1 MSFIIKR
8 KITIC
13 MLFIAISMLGYVSYK
28 HLHVE
33 MLPNAELPTLY
44 IQVSSQQ
51 DVNPAYMESKVIIPL
66 EGVVSSIEG
75 VENLVTEAGN
85 RSGRLQVDFKKG
97 MNLKY
102 TILKLQERVNNLLP
116 SLPEGFNVS
125 VEKANVTGVNNN
137 FMSIQVRGTGGVD
150 RLRNLV
156 DKELKPQ
163 LENIDGVAAVN
174 VYGGR
179 EKAIEIRVNED
190 RLTALN
196 ITPSRIS
203 QLLSQYNQERTFLGY
218 VSEPDLRYF
227 VHLDANYDH
236 ISEIENVIVAPGPI
250 YLKDVATIFFDMK
263 EETTLSRVNGK
274 EAISVTLVNDAQVNL
289 LELSTRTKK
298 RIAQLNEQFMPH
310 DIEMVIQS
318 NSADEIENNIN
329 QVVELGIS
337 GGLLAILILWFFLH
351 NIRLVSFIAL
361 SIPIS
366 ILAAFNLFYA
376 FGISINSLT
385 LIGLALA
392 VGMLLDNSI
401 VVLENIYRLSSR
413 GMSPENAVMQG
424 TREVWKSIFAST
436 LTTVTVFLP
445 FIFSDEVFIKLI
457 GEHIGVSIIST
468 LLFSLTVALLFIPM
482 ATYLMLKAG
491 KGKSVFHDKLSINE
505 RPVQIYTVLLKT
517 SLRRPAVTI
526 VGSVVVLVGTLMT
539 ALSLN
544 SESNRTVNTDR
555 VTMTVTMPPSS
566 SLEYSDKMVAL
577 LESKLD
583 SFPEKEDIISRIEE
597 ESASITMTLKE
608 DYYKYGGRDISEI
621 ISDLNRRMRI
631 PNVYVRISSGT
642 AQQSQSS
649 AATAM
654 SGFMDIL
661 GVGENSERI
670 VIKGSD
676 FDMMDVIAD
685 DIRYYLGEMD
695 FIGSTWATN
704 PGRRREI
711 HLTFDPVLLASY
723 DISRQNITSGLNSL
737 GRELSTGSNLK
748 LGTDEYEIVIKEDLT
763 EEEEKRRQSAPN
775 TVEDLRRV
783 LIEDASGGLHELAD
797 LASIKYTRDIST
809 INRVNRDREIA
820 ITYTIDQSEDLPR
833 DILKGYQDEVDQ
845 LIAGY
850 NLPGGIAIEVDR
862 TDESMTEFKFLVM
875 ASLIL
880 IYMILAAVFE
890 SVTLPFVLLFT
901 IPLAAIGS
909 LLGLLLTGGN
919 LLNANTLTGFLIL
932 LGVVVNNGIILI
944 DYAGILRRRG
954 YGRNRALIT
963 SGFSRL
969 RPILITTITTVIAM
983 LPMALGDTDY
993 AGAIGAPFAVTVIGG
1008 LSFSALL
1015 TLVLIPT
1022 VYLSL
1027 ENILSWYRSLSLR
1040 LHLLHAVVLVLG
1052 LLYIYTRVEG
1062 IFIQL
1067 LYVILL
1073 VVLIPGCT
1081 WFIRSSV
1088 RLATAHVIRE
1098 GEPITIEVRNLVKI
1112 YDRASLFQRQW
1123 TSGLKIRRRLGLDR
1137 QFHSLRDF
1145 VPVLWQAA
1153 LLGFLGWMAASYLEN
1168 RFWIIVFSLAVC
1180 AGVFHLWGMVRQYLE
1195 WNSDKLQATS
1205 YECHPDGKLVARSSS
1220 LVAILHRA
1228 ISLSLPVLTLY
1239 FLYRRTGSASG
1250 VIVMGVLWALGYA
1263 IHRTSVWLYDND
1275 INVERLTGRFAD
1287 TRRTLFL
1294 LVKSIPIIGRR
1305 RRPFKALRGVS
1316 FKIKT
1321 GMFGLLGPNGAGKS
1335 TMMRIITGILD
1346 QSYGTIWINGMDTL
1360 RYREELQG
1368 LIGFLPQEFGMY
1380 EGMTAWDFLNYQ
1392 AILKGITD
1400 GDVRRQR
1407 LEYVLKSVHMY
1418 ERRNNRIGSFSGGM
1432 KQRVGIA
1439 LILLHLP
1446 RILVVDEPTAGLDP
1460 RERIRFRNLLV
1471 ELSRERIVIFSTH
1484 IIEDIASSCNQV
1496 VVINRGR
1503 LKYFGEPMDMIELA
1517 RDKVWTFT
1525 VRPDELDQLDSRLIV
1540 NNMMEDERIRVRY
1553 ISITPPWPGAVRV
1566 EANLED
1572 AYLCLLKEM

>member
-1 MSFIIKR
+1 MDFIIKR

-28 HLHVE
+28 HLKVE
-33 MLPNAELPTLY
+33 MLPNAELPMLY
-44 IQVSSQQ
+44 IQVSSRQ
-51 DVNPAYMESKVIIPL
+51 DVNPAYMESQVIIPL
-66 EGVVSSIEG
+66 EGVVSTIEG
-75 VENLVTEAGN
+75 VARIESEAGN
-85 RSGRLQVDFKKG
+85 RSGRLQVDFNKG

-116 SLPEGFNVS
+116 TLPEGFSVS

-137 FMSIQVRGTGGVD
+137 FMTLQVRGTGGVD
-150 RLRNLV
+150 RLRSLV

-179 EKAIEIRVNED
+179 EKAIEIRVNEAA
-190 RLTALN
+190 LTALN

-203 QLLSQYNQERTFLGY
+203 QMLSQYNQERTFLGY
-218 VSEPDLRYF
+218 VNEPDLRYY

-236 ISEIENVIVAPGPI
+236 ISEIENVIVAPGPV
-250 YLKDVATIFFDMK
+250 YLKDIATIFFDMK

-289 LELSTRTKK
+289 LELSDRTKR
-298 RIAQLNEQFMPH
+298 RIEQLNEEFLAQ
-310 DIEMVIQS
+310 DIELVIQS

-337 GGLLAILILWFFLH
+337 GGLLAVVVLWFFLH
-351 NIRLVSFIAL
+351 NIRLVFFITL

-376 FGISINSLT
+376 CGISINSLT

-413 GMSPENAVMQG
+413 GKSPKDAVLQG

-436 LTTVTVFLP
+436 LTTITVFLP
-445 FIFSDEVFIKLI
+445 FLFSDEVYIKLI
-457 GEHIGVSIIST
+457 GEHIGVSIIAT

-482 ATYLMLKAG
+482 TTYLMLRSG
-491 KGKSVFHDKLSINE
+491 KGKSVFHEKFSINE
-505 RPVQIYTVLLKT
+505 RPIQIYAVLLKT
-517 SLRRPAVTI
+517 SLRYPAATI
-526 VGSVVVLVGTLMT
+526 VGCVVVLVAVLMT

-544 SESNRTVNTDR
+544 AEGNHTVNSDR

-566 SLEYSDKMVAL
+566 TLEYSEKIVSL
-577 LESKLD
+577 IESKLD
-583 SFPEKEDIISRIEE
+583 SFPEREDVISRIESE
-597 ESASITMTLKE
+597 AASVTMTLKE
-608 DYYKYGGRDISEI
+608 DYYKYGGRNISDI

-631 PNVYVRISSGT
+631 PNIFVRISAGA
-642 AQQSQSS
+642 AQTSQSG

-661 GVGENSERI
+661 GVGDGSERI

-685 DIRYYLGEMD
+685 DIRYYLGEME

-711 HLTFDPVLLASY
+711 HLTFDPVQLASY
-723 DISRQNITSGLNSL
+723 EISRQNITSGLSSL
-737 GRELSTGSNLK
+737 NRELSTGTNLK
-748 LGTDEYEIVIKEDLT
+748 LGTDEYEIVIKENLT
-763 EEEEKRRQSAPN
+763 EEQEQKLQNMPK
-775 TVEDLRRV
+775 TVDDLRRV
-783 LIEDASGGLHELAD
+783 MIEDANGGLHELAS
-797 LASIKYTRDIST
+797 LASIKYTRDIAS
-809 INRVNRDREIA
+809 INRVNRDREIT
-820 ITYTIDQSEDLPR
+820 ITYTIDQSEDLPKDVLESYR
-833 DILKGYQDEVDQ
+833 DEIDQ

-850 NLPGGIAIEVDR
+850 NLPSGLAIEVDR
-862 TDESMTEFKFLVM
+862 TDESMVEFKFLIM

-880 IYMILAAVFE
+880 IYMILASVFQ
-890 SVTLPFVLLFT
+890 SVSTPFVLLFT

-909 LLGLLLTGGN
+909 LLGLLITGGT
-919 LLNANTLTGFLIL
+919 LMNANTLTGFLIL

-944 DYAGILRRRG
+944 DYAGILRSRG

-983 LPMALGDTDY
+983 LPMAMGDTDY

-1008 LSFSALL
+1008 LTFSALL

-1027 ENILSWYRSLSLR
+1027 ENILRWYRSLSR
-1040 LHLLHAVVLVLG
+1040 PLHLLHAVIFVLG
-1052 LLYIYTRVEG
+1052 LVYIYTRVDG

-1067 LYVILL
+1067 LYLMVL
-1073 VVLIPGCT
+1073 VVVIPGCT
-1081 WFIRSSV
+1081 WFIMSSI
-1088 RLATAHVIRE
+1088 RLANAHIV
-1098 GEPITIEVRNLVKI
+1098 GEDESITIEVRNLVKI
-1112 YDRASLFQRQW
+1112 YDRVPMFQRQW
-1123 TSGLKIRRRLGLDR
+1123 ISGLKIRRRLGLDR
-1137 QFHSLRDF
+1137 KFHQLGDF
-1145 VPVLWQAA
+1145 LPIIWQIVVFAFFA
-1153 LLGFLGWMAASYLEN
+1153 YMAGYYLEN
-1168 RFWIIVFSLAVC
+1168 TFWILVMTFAVC
-1180 AGVFHLWGMVRQYLE
+1180 AGMYHIWGMVRKYLG
-1195 WNSDKLQATS
+1195 
-1205 YECHPDGKLVARSSS
+1205 YRFPARKKM
-1220 LVAILHRA
+1220 LRRIHYVVYF
-1228 ISLSLPVLTLY
+1228 SLPILTLW
-1239 FLYRRTGSASG
+1239 FLYWRGIGGAGIS
-1250 VIVMGVLWALGYA
+1250 VMAILWALGIA
-1263 IHRTSVWLYDND
+1263 VHRTSAYLYDNN

-1294 LVKSIPIIGRR
+1294 IVKSIPIIGRR
-1305 RRPFKALRGVS
+1305 RTPFKALRGVS
-1316 FKIKT
+1316 FEIKT

-1335 TMMRIITGILD
+1335 TLMRIITGILD
-1346 QSYGTIWINGMDTL
+1346 QSYGTIRINGMNTL
-1360 RYREELQG
+1360 EYREELQS

-1380 EGMTAWDFLNYQ
+1380 EGMTAWNFLDYQ

-1400 GDVRRQR
+1400 AKVRQER
-1407 LEYVLKSVHMY
+1407 LEYVLKAVHMY
-1418 ERRNNRIGSFSGGM
+1418 ERRDHKIGAFSGGM

-1471 ELSRERIVIFSTH
+1471 ELSRDRIVIFSTH

-1503 LKYFGEPMDMIELA
+1503 LKYFGEPMDMIEMA

-1525 VRPDELDQLDSRLIV
+1525 VRPDEISSLDSRLIV
-1540 NNMMEDERIRVRY
+1540 NNMMEADRIRVRY
-1553 ISITPPWPGAVRV
+1553 ISVDQPWPDAVRV

-1572 AYLCLLKEM
+1572 AYLCLLKDL